1 LNETYRKRREL
12 ISMPTRKEVYNKIME
27 LQKELH
33 SHKQVQEE
41 YRLHRNFYPNVSA
54 GEKIYDEAKIS
65 RAEIR
70 RIEKECEKLSKV
82 MVSLPLE
89 KPKTISKE
97 RLEELKSK
105 SKI

>member
-1 LNETYRKRREL
+1 MNEINKEGVEMT
-12 ISMPTRKEVYNKIME
+12 TRKEVYNEIMK

-33 SHKQVQEE
+33 SHKEVQEK
-41 YRLHRNFYPNVSA
+41 YRIHRNYFPNVSA
-54 GEKIYDEAKIS
+54 GEKVYDDAKIS

-70 RIEKECEKLSKV
+70 RIEKECDKLAEI

-89 KPKTISKE
+89 KPTISKE
-97 RLEELKSK
+97 RLEELKAK

>member
-1 LNETYRKRREL
+1 
-12 ISMPTRKEVYNKIME
+12 MQTRKEVYNKIME

-41 YRLHRNFYPNVSA
+41 YRIHRNYFPNVSA
-54 GEKIYDEAKIS
+54 GEKVYDDAKIS

-70 RIEKECEKLSKV
+70 RIEKECDKLAEI

-89 KPKTISKE
+89 KRTISKE
-97 RLEELKSK
+97 RWEELKAK

>member
-1 LNETYRKRREL
+1 
-12 ISMPTRKEVYNKIME
+12 MQTRKEVYNKIME

-41 YRLHRNFYPNVSA
+41 YRIHRNYFPNVSA
-54 GEKIYDEAKIS
+54 GEKVYDDAKIS
-65 RAEIR
+65 PAEIR
-70 RIEKECEKLSKV
+70 RIEKECDKLAEI

-89 KPKTISKE
+89 KRTISKE
-97 RLEELKSK
+97 RLEELKAK